1 MFAILCQ
8 TQLSQGEQ
16 PWTEVGGGVDSG
28 KMVGSGTF
36 ITVNSTPSEEVSDC
50 SLSLLVKSPEE
61 GIWRIQGILK
71 LSTVSILVDYIP
83 LTGNS
88 RVLYLTCFRLP
99 SFWARASSRQ
109 IFSPVTS
116 TRPPPL
122 PPKCVFVSH
131 NFFASLLHRSY
142 G

>member
-28 KMVGSGTF
+28 RMVGSGTF
-36 ITVNSTPSEEVSDC
+36 ITVKSTPSEEVFDC
-50 SLSLLVKSPEE
+50 SLSLLVHFPEE
-61 GIWRIQGILK
+61 GIRLIHGILK
-71 LSTVSILVDYIP
+71 LSTASTLVDYIP
-83 LTGNS
+83 LTGKGG
-88 RVLYLTCFRLP
+88 VLFFNCFRLP

-109 IFSPVTS
+109 TFSPVTS

-131 NFFASLLHRSY
+131 IFFASLLHRSY
-142 G
+142 D